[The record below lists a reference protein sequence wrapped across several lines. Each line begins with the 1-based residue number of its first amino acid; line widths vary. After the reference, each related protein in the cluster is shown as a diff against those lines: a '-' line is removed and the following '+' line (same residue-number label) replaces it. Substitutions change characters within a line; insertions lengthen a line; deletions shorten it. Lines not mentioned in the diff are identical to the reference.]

1 MCDETEQKHKDAIR
15 KVDIEMTCSS
25 NGRKY
30 WLKLKRDFFKR
41 HDIRILE
48 DMENGK
54 EFVLFYLKLMCESID
69 HEGRLRFS
77 ESIPY
82 DNKMLSTITNTDINI
97 VDDAM
102 KIFEEL
108 GMIEVE
114 EDKTIVLNEIPNMT
128 MSVVDNDNAN
138 RQRRYRERKKMNT
151 LSNDNATVTKNNE
164 SNRYSNNKNKKID
177 NNNIIYPTIPEVRK
191 IIKEKNYV
199 VSAKQFHDYYFT
211 MWWSQGIE
219 LSKDWK
225 DVLEEWNER
234 QIQTNQ
240 TKSASKKKITLPS
253 YIEDQKNGKF
263 NEGPKLTKEEADKLK
278 RKVKS

>member
-1 MCDETEQKHKDAIR
+1 
-15 KVDIEMTCSS
+15 MTCSS

-48 DMENGK
+48 EMENGK

-77 ESIPY
+77 ETIPY
-82 DNKMLSTITNTDINI
+82 SEKMLSTITNTNYE
-97 VDDAM
+97 VVKNAM
-102 KIFEEL
+102 NLFKEL
-108 GMIEVE
+108 GMIEQQA
-114 EDKTIVLNEIPNMT
+114 DGTIFMNEIPNMT

-164 SNRYSNNKNKKID
+164 NNRYSYNKNKKID
-177 NNNIIYPTIPEVRK
+177 NNIIYPTISEVRK
-191 IIKEKNYV
+191 VIKEKNYV
-199 VSAKQFHDYYFT
+199 VSAKKFYDYYFT
-211 MWWSQGIE
+211 MWWSRGIE

-278 RKVKS
+278 RKVKR